1 MYQNFRSICIFFSD
15 FHEFERMK
23 SGKSKNQFHRESRC
37 ASFARSCTCILVK
50 VAMED
55 AENTLPPAILRGLG
69 DRSYDKRKA
78 ATVEVQAT
86 VKKCYENGDEDRI
99 IAIINLLAQEF
110 SRSRNVNHRK
120 GGVNG
125 LAGIAVGL
133 TGRRIDHFLHY
144 LVPPVLECFDDP
156 ESRVCYYA
164 AESLYNIAKVSRTY
178 ILRYF
183 NLIFDGLCKL
193 FAHVDND
200 VKNAAALLDRLIKD
214 IVTQTDSFDI
224 ESFIPLL
231 QKHIKR
237 TKPYIRQLLVSWIIV
252 LDTVPDI
259 NMLDYLPDFLDGL
272 FNMLSDG
279 NREIKQSADNVL
291 AEFLKEINE
300 AEVVE
305 LGPMVPILVAQC
317 RSKERSNRL
326 TAMTWIAE
334 FISLGGT
341 RLLPFYAG
349 ILSSI
354 MYCISDPEPEVC
366 QITRQANQ
374 RLMTLVKTTSDLF
387 ELHSFLH
394 TLTLELLSEFVSTR
408 VAALHWIHMLHEK
421 DPDEMNKSIGD
432 LLPALLKTVS
442 DSADEVVLMNLQVL
456 ARISLDP
463 VQFLRILNAL
473 VQLFLQDRPLL
484 ETRGALVIRKLC
496 AYLEPRDIY
505 MALAKILN
513 DKADLEFVSLMV
525 QTLNLILLTAP
536 ELAVLRKTLKGCFQ
550 ESASN
555 QDGEVFEKLFQ
566 CWSHNPVATFTLCL
580 LAEAYEL
587 SSTLIFKFAEVD
599 VTVGFLMQVDKL
611 VQLLESPIFIHL
623 RLQLLEV
630 DQNAD
635 LLKSLYGLL
644 MLLPQS
650 QAYKTL
656 SDRLSTISS
665 LQNHLKANGGN
676 KKASKSQK
684 PKDYTGLL
692 EGFANIQD
700 RHCTARLNLIKNSL
714 QGGTNKKEKSDV

>member
-1 MYQNFRSICIFFSD
+1 
-15 FHEFERMK
+15 
-23 SGKSKNQFHRESRC
+23 
-37 ASFARSCTCILVK
+37 
-50 VAMED
+50 MED
-55 AENTLPPAILRGLG
+55 DHSVLSPAILRGLG

-78 ATVEVQAT
+78 ATVMVQAT
-86 VKKCYENGDEDRI
+86 VKALYENNQKEKI
-99 IAIINLLAQEF
+99 VAIINVLASDF
-110 SRSRNVNHRK
+110 SRAPHVNQRK

-133 TGRRIDHFLHY
+133 TGSKIDQFLHY

-164 AESLYNIAKVSRTY
+164 AESLYNIAKVARTY

-183 NLIFDGLCKL
+183 NQIFDGLCKL

-272 FNMLSDG
+272 FNMLGDG
-279 NREIKQSADNVL
+279 NREIKLSANNAL
-291 AEFLKEINE
+291 SEFLREINE
-300 AEVVE
+300 AEAVE
-305 LGPMVPILVAQC
+305 LGPMVPILVQQC

-326 TAMTWIAE
+326 TAMTWMTE
-334 FISLGGT
+334 FIYLGNT

-354 MYCISDPEPEVC
+354 MYCISDAEPDVC
-366 QITRQANQ
+366 EKTRQANQ
-374 RLMTLVKTTSDLF
+374 RLMALVNSTDELF
-387 ELHSFLH
+387 ELEPFLH
-394 TLTLELLSEFVSTR
+394 TLTMELLSEHVSTR

-421 DPDEMNKSIGD
+421 DSQEMNKSIGD
-432 LLPALLKTVS
+432 LLPALLKAVS

-456 ARISLDP
+456 ARISMDE
-463 VQFLRILNAL
+463 VQFLRILNSL
-473 VQLFLQDRPLL
+473 VQLFLEDRPLL

-496 AYLEPRDIY
+496 AFLEARDIY
-505 MALAKILN
+505 MALADILST
-513 DKADLEFVSLMV
+513 KKDLEFVSIMV
-525 QTLNLILLTAP
+525 QTLNLILATAP
-536 ELAVLRKTLKGCFQ
+536 ELAILRKLLKGCMKRADA
-550 ESASN
+550 EK
-555 QDGEVFEKLFQ
+555 DKEVFFKLFN

-580 LAEAYEL
+580 LAETYDL
-587 SSTLIFKFAEVD
+587 SSKLILKFAEVD

-611 VQLLESPIFIHL
+611 VQLIESPIFIHL
-623 RLQLLEV
+623 RLQLLELEGK
-630 DQNAD
+630 AD

-656 SDRLSTISS
+656 SDRLATVSS
-665 LQNHLKANGGN
+665 LQMTIAGCGAKPALIEGN
-676 KKASKSQK
+676 YSDLLVRFQEVQDLHCSQ
-684 PKDYTGLL
+684 
-692 EGFANIQD
+692 
-700 RHCTARLNLIKNSL
+700 RLDILRNSL
-714 QGGTNKKEKSDV
+714 AVNRRASTTDGQTVGSAKHEAKPPA